1 MPIRM
6 GRGGVNRAFPAG
18 LKRSGAAQQVRRG
31 RLLRGT
37 DSEPHKTDF
46 EPGGFLLRLI
56 GETGGAARRRSA
68 GTSESGTSYARI
80 AC

>member
-1 MPIRM
+1 MAKDLPLVSFWVGMQSPIQL

-37 DSEPHKTDF
+37 DSESHKTDF
-46 EPGGFLLRLI
+46 EPEGL
-56 GETGGAARRRSA
+56 
-68 GTSESGTSYARI
+68 
-80 AC
+80 